1 MSGFGDDARPFD
13 ADGPDTGA
21 QYDRLDDD
29 PMSSEDSLFLA
40 PRLKFKAGGSLS
52 LDGENPEQSTF
63 EPSKAVSRQRADE
76 LPDVLEPAFSETL
89 HPVPDEAEA
98 LSFPI
103 SGVVT
108 DEDGVLENQL
118 GVAGREDE
126 ARAANAIAD
135 VDDITFA
142 PLEVNDATTTPSGK
156 FPSVRPLNAP
166 AEDLAS
172 FRDVDEE
179 RPVSDV
185 RSNTPSS
192 ATDGALAGRV
202 QRIIAASES
211 GATIKRADDV
221 RVATNSADGED
232 ITFEPVEAHDVATTP
247 LGDVRPIQPMK
258 ITTEGL
264 ARSREVD
271 GESLGVAVPSA
282 APLPVTYGAPARP
295 TQPIMGSAQS
305 LGVLVRDR
313 ALRVG
318 RAIVAT
324 SRSVV
329 SSVHQLIIFGQ
340 AKAVRGGHVCGH
352 ACGQLYQSLH
362 VKASQ
367 SWPHVASAA
376 QRAVLS
382 VASSLT
388 AGAQAAAEKMSLYLG
403 QSVQWLSVVIHKIG
417 QRTKLLIANLGPSL
431 AKTSGGGVTG
441 GLKGALLRL
450 PLSRLAVGLP
460 SLASSGLG
468 RGMVLPGFK
477 PVPRMAVV
485 GLAAASIVI
494 GVLLA
499 AQTQFT
505 PSASASLTFPL
516 PERPGSDSQ
525 TIASAKLDES
535 ADAIENIIDYVAGQT
550 PASERELLANG
561 HSIIETVAAM
571 DGFDEFVRAAKTVD
585 LAQILAPGETY
596 TIFLPSDEAF
606 AKLGRDEVEDLL
618 DPTGHERLLTLL
630 SHHIIPERVTLNT
643 LKSSSRPHV
652 SLAGRELTIDGGG
665 EAIRIGDVHIVDT
678 GPEVENS
685 IFHVINRVL
694 TYPEL

>member
-1 MSGFGDDARPFD
+1 MSGFGDDDRPFD

-63 EPSKAVSRQRADE
+63 EPSEAVPRQRADE

-98 LSFPI
+98 FSFPI
-103 SGVVT
+103 SGVVA
-108 DEDGVLENQL
+108 DEDSVLENEL
-118 GVAGREDE
+118 GVAGLEDE
-126 ARAANAIAD
+126 AGVANTIAD

-142 PLEVNDATTTPSGK
+142 PLEVNDVTTTPSAK
-156 FPSVRPLNAP
+156 FPSVRPINTP
-166 AEDLAS
+166 TEDLAS
-172 FRDVDEE
+172 YRDVDEE
-179 RPVSDV
+179 RPVSGV

-192 ATDGALAGRV
+192 ITDGALAGRV
-202 QRIIAASES
+202 QRIVAASES
-211 GATIKRADDV
+211 GATIKGADDV

-232 ITFEPVEAHDVATTP
+232 ITFEPVEAHDIATTSP
-247 LGDVRPIQPMK
+247 GDVRPIQPLK
-258 ITTEGL
+258 TTTEGL
-264 ARSREVD
+264 ARYREVD
-271 GESLGVAVPSA
+271 GDSLGAAIPSA
-282 APLPVTYGAPARP
+282 VPLPVTYGTPARR

-313 ALRVG
+313 ALGVG
-318 RAIVAT
+318 RAIVST

-329 SSVHQLIIFGQ
+329 SSVHRLMIFGQ
-340 AKAVRGGHVCGH
+340 AKAVRGGHVCG
-352 ACGQLYQSLH
+352 QLYQGLH

-376 QRAVLS
+376 QRAGLS

-417 QRTKLLIANLGPSL
+417 RRTKLSIADLGPNL
-431 AKTSGGGVTG
+431 AKRSGGGVTG
-441 GLKGALLRL
+441 GLNGALLRL

-468 RGMVLPGFK
+468 RGVALPGFK

-485 GLAAASIVI
+485 GLAAVSIVI

-525 TIASAKLDES
+525 AIANAKLDES

-585 LAQILAPGETY
+585 LDQILAPGETY

-643 LKSSSRPHV
+643 LKSGSRPHV

-665 EAIRIGDVHIVDT
+665 EAIRIGDIHIVDT
-678 GPEVENS
+678 GPEVENN